1 MRPVALTV
9 ALAVSLLT
17 GCGDATGS
25 EAIAANYTLQTIN
38 GQNLPFVLA
47 QVVVD
52 KVEVTAGS
60 VRLNSDNTFSTSVTV
75 ATTESGATT
84 SETTTVTGTYTLNG
98 TTLTFTSEEDTFGG
112 SITGNTLTISD
123 EGVTFVYQK

>member
-25 EAIAANYTLQTIN
+25 EAIASDFTLQTIN

-52 KVEVTAGS
+52 NVEITAGS
-60 VRLNSDNTFSTSVTV
+60 VRLNSDNTFSTSLTV
-75 ATTESGATT
+75 ATTEGGATA

-98 TTLTFTSEEDTFGG
+98 TTLAFTSEEDTFSG